1 MRRRDFIAGFGA
13 TAVWSFAA
21 RAQQAR
27 KIPRIGILWHAGSVA
42 EESDYLPVVVKA
54 FNDLGYIEGKN
65 IELEHRFP
73 AEQPDRFRLYAR
85 ELVESKVDAIIAVT
99 PLAAREV
106 KQATST
112 IPVVF
117 VLGSDPVGDGLVDS
131 LAHPGGNATGLSIM
145 AVDLSGKRLALLKEA
160 VPNLSRVG
168 LLVDSRDPVSQ
179 RVVSAYSSAAKVLD
193 LSLES
198 FEVAAPDAIEAAFS
212 AIARSGLNGVVV
224 GPGSIMFNERARI
237 GSSALAQ
244 KIPTEV
250 INAQMV
256 KFGPLLSYGQ
266 DYPDF
271 FRRAVA
277 YVDRILK
284 GARPADLPVEQP
296 TRFNMVLNLKTAKL
310 LGLNVPASLLSVADE
325 VIE

>member
-250 INAQMV
+250 INTQMV